1 MLALW
6 IALAAIGG
14 ILKVPVGFGS
24 IALDSAP
31 AILASLFL
39 GPMAGG
45 LVAGAGHFLSALTGG
60 FPLGPFHLIIALEMA
75 GLTIVFALLYRKSK
89 VCAFIAFWLGN
100 GLLLPLPFLLLIG
113 QAFYITIAPSLL
125 IGALCNIGVTILV
138 LPKLQANFSA
148 IYKMEG

>member
-1 MLALW
+1 MRRFVMLALW
-6 IALAAIGG
+6 IALAAMGG

-60 FPLGPFHLIIALEMA
+60 FPLGPFHLII
-75 GLTIVFALLYRKSK
+75 
-89 VCAFIAFWLGN
+89 
-100 GLLLPLPFLLLIG
+100 G
-113 QAFYITIAPSLL
+113 QTFYITIAPSLL